1 MIILLQTIIP
11 IITIR
16 NSIIMEKQSPL
27 TEATGLTC
35 KSGSN
40 A

>member
-1 MIILLQTIIP
+1 MIILLQNDNTYHYHSQ
-11 IITIR
+11 
-16 NSIIMEKQSPL
+16 SIIMEKQSPL